1 MGGLG
6 SGRNAG
12 FGAPTCEAFP
22 FIDILQYSRNDVLSP
37 GSRTEVFWTYCDEEI
52 GSGKITAYESSIV
65 LDWCF
70 DGVDGNRTHH
80 EEIELSFTQPHL
92 GGRRPWF
99 VCPACCSRRLKLYC
113 GGRFL
118 CRECLGLQ
126 YQSTRDSRP
135 LRMVRRLNRLR
146 RQLGG
151 TVVAGEL
158 LPVRPKGM
166 HQRTYHRLLERETEL
181 NDQIIKIEAS
191 LIRSK
196 LAT

>member
-6 SGRNAG
+6 SGRVAG

-22 FIDILQYSRNDVLSP
+22 FIDILRYSQNDVLRP
-37 GSRTEVFWTYCDEEI
+37 GSRTEVLWTYCDEEI
-52 GSGKITAYESSIV
+52 GSGTITAHESSIV
-65 LDWCF
+65 LDWYF
-70 DGVDGNRTHH
+70 DGVDRNWPHRK
-80 EEIELSFTQPHL
+80 EIDLSFTEPPL

-99 VCPACCSRRLKLYC
+99 VCPECGSRRLKLYC

-126 YQSTRDSRP
+126 YQSTRDSLP
-135 LRMVRRLNRLR
+135 LRMVRRLNKLR

-158 LPVRPKGM
+158 LQGRPV
-166 HQRTYHRLLERETEL
+166 
-181 NDQIIKIEAS
+181 
-191 LIRSK
+191 
-196 LAT
+196 